1 MSATLWVARRHL
13 RRRWASVLPFFAVIA
28 AGSTG
33 GLVAMN
39 AAYQTDA
46 AYSAYLE
53 RAEVGDLLVNPSI
66 QTAQIDRMIRGLP
79 GVTEVVSADLFYAA
93 FGEFASTDEAQT
105 IASAVITVFGSD
117 DGRYVSIDRLAYRA
131 GRAPMGTNEAV
142 LSVEAADLTGLG
154 LGDQIPLT
162 FASIRDDI
170 SQIYLGEATS
180 VGVIGVEH
188 PTVVGIATFPDEVL
202 PDGLY
207 ERGRIVVS
215 GDIARRYACTPDEL
229 PPDATAEDVVY
240 ELAPAECSTSY
251 RYWSLRV
258 AGDDGAIQATLDAL
272 TSRFDERNG
281 ELAPAVQEMGLSYV
295 PIVTTTADASERVDR
310 TMRPTVVALTMMAIG
325 AALVTIMVASL
336 LLARALHRDGA
347 VQSRWNE
354 LGLTTRQRTAIVGGP
369 MAAAGCVGALLAIV
383 VASLIQTGPVGAVEV
398 LEHARAGLEGWAWWL
413 AGAITTVVVVSAM
426 AISLRVSSAP
436 SDLERPVNP
445 RSRRGAITWRG
456 RPDVGI
462 GVREALNVR
471 RASMLTW
478 VASMIAFAVLVA
490 AVVFGAS
497 LNHLVASPSAFG
509 WPWDLANLTGSGYGG
524 VSADT
529 VSEGLD
535 GDPRIAGWTALGLT
549 PGINVDGGAIAAV
562 ITYDSPSDSDVVV
575 TAGRLPRAVDEIALG
590 SRSAAERGIG
600 VGEEVSIEGD
610 GLRVDR
616 ARVTGIVVLPSIGPF
631 QADAATPGRGV
642 LLPDDAFDTEFVSTL
657 VSFVGI
663 DVADDVSV
671 DALRADLDDK
681 FWSWE
686 TYDRPRTLPDPVRP
700 PEIMNARS
708 IRTVPLLVGTL
719 IALAIIVGYCAA
731 MAFAARE
738 RRRDLALLRTLGF
751 TDRQLRRSVRIQS
764 VITAVITCGV
774 GTVAGIPI
782 GRAAW
787 RLFAV
792 ELGVVPDPTVPP
804 LVLLAVIGAAALLGL
819 LAAILPSTYA
829 TRLRVATVLR
839 AP

>member
-1 MSATLWVARRHL
+1 MGGTLWVARRHL
-13 RRRWASVLPFFAVIA
+13 RRRWVSVLPFFAVIA

-33 GLVAMN
+33 ALVAMN

-66 QTAQIDRMIRGLP
+66 QTAQIDEVIRDLP
-79 GVTEVVSADLFYAA
+79 GVTAVASADLFYAA
-93 FGEFASTDEAQT
+93 FGEFTSTDGPESVASTA
-105 IASAVITVFGSD
+105 ITVFGSD
-117 DGRYVSIDRLAYRA
+117 DGRYVSVDRLAYRE
-131 GRAPMGTNEAV
+131 GRAPTGTNEAV
-142 LSVEAADLTGLG
+142 LSVEAADLTGVG
-154 LGDQIPLT
+154 LGDDIAVS

-170 SQIYLGEATS
+170 SEIYLGESTS
-180 VGVIGVEH
+180 IGIIGVEH
-188 PTVVGIATFPDEVL
+188 PKVVGIATFPDEVL

-215 GDIARRYACTPDEL
+215 GDVARRYSCTPDEL
-229 PPDATAEDVVY
+229 PPDATAQDVVDQ
-240 ELAPAECSTSY
+240 LAPAMCSTNY

-258 AGDDGAIQATLDAL
+258 GDDEGSVQAALDAL

-295 PIVTTTADASERVDR
+295 PIVTTTADASERLDR
-310 TMRPTVVALTMMAIG
+310 TMRPTVVALTLMAVG
-325 AALVTIMVASL
+325 AALVTAILGLL
-336 LLARALHRDGA
+336 LLARALHRDSA

-354 LGLTTRQRTAIVGGP
+354 LGLTTHQRTAIVGGP
-369 MAAAGCVGALLAIV
+369 MAVGGWIGALVSIV
-383 VASLIQTGPVGAVEV
+383 VASLIPTGPVGAVEV
-398 LEHARAGLEGWAWWL
+398 LEQTRAGLEGWAWWL
-413 AGAITTVVVVSAM
+413 AAVMTIVVVVSAI
-426 AISLRVSSAP
+426 AISLRVSSTL
-436 SDLERPVNP
+436 SDLGRPTNS
-445 RSRRGAITWRG
+445 RSRRAAITWRG

-462 GVREALNVR
+462 GVCEALTVR

-478 VASMIAFAVLVA
+478 VTSMIAFAVLVA

-497 LNHLVASPSAFG
+497 LNHLVASPSSFG

-524 VSADT
+524 VSLDT
-529 VSEGLD
+529 VSDGLD
-535 GDPRIAGWTALGLT
+535 EEPRISGWAALGLT
-549 PGINVDGGAIAAV
+549 QGINVDGAAIASV
-562 ITYDSPSDSDVVV
+562 ITYDSPSDSDLVVS
-575 TAGRLPRAVDEIALG
+575 AGRLPRAGDEVALG
-590 SRSAAERGIG
+590 SRSATERGVRIG
-600 VGEEVSIEGD
+600 DEVSIEGE
-610 GLRVDR
+610 GLRFDR

-642 LLPDDAFDTEFVSTL
+642 LLPDDAFESEFVSTL
-657 VSFVGI
+657 VTFVGV
-663 DVADDVSV
+663 DVADGVSV
-671 DALRADLDDK
+671 DALRADLDDE

-686 TYDRPRTLPDPVRP
+686 SYDRPRTFPDPVRP
-700 PEIMNARS
+700 AEIVNAGS
-708 IRTVPLLVGTL
+708 IRNVPLLVGTL
-719 IALAIIVGYCAA
+719 VALAIIVGYCAA

-738 RRRDLALLRTLGF
+738 RRRDLALMRTLGF
-751 TDRQLRRSVRIQS
+751 TNRQLRRSVWTQS

-774 GTVAGIPI
+774 GTVAGIVI

-804 LVLLAVIGAAALLGL
+804 LVLLAVIGAAVLLGL
-819 LAAILPSTYA
+819 LAAIVPGTYA

-839 AP
+839 TL